1 MASINLMSLQSKRQ
15 ESIRTRVRQWGRVLL
30 VLSAMLGVITG
41 ERYLAHHRAAQEQ
54 LLLEAAYEPIVE
66 LKAANRQLAKQ
77 IAAIHREEQFV
88 LSLSEQEP
96 TITLL
101 GILGKVVADGNDR
114 VFLQKIELNN
124 FTLAS
129 GESTEKRTVVDL
141 AGIAESGNA
150 VNDMAAALRGAVS
163 FGTVDVAS
171 TRQYRIQQQTM
182 QDFSLQCT
190 Y

>member
-1 MASINLMSLQSKRQ
+1 MASINLMSLQSRRQ
-15 ESIRTRVRQWGRVLL
+15 EKIRTRVRQWGRTLL
-30 VLSAMLGVITG
+30 ALSALLGVITG
-41 ERYLAHHRAAQEQ
+41 ERYLAYHHAAQEQ
-54 LLLEAAYEPIVE
+54 LVLEAAYEPIVE
-66 LKAANRQLAKQ
+66 LKAANRQLSKQ

-101 GILGKVVADGNDR
+101 GILGKTVADGKDR

-129 GESTEKRTVVDL
+129 GESAEKRTVVDL
-141 AGIAESGNA
+141 VGTAQSGAA
-150 VNDMAAALRGAVS
+150 VNELAAALRGAVS
-163 FGTVDVAS
+163 FGTVDVDS
-171 TRQYRIQQQTM
+171 TRQYRVQQQTM